1 MMPRKPQF
9 VGERRRVR
17 LADACT
23 LVMGQ
28 SPSSNTYNQDGEG
41 LPFYQGNAD
50 FGKENPM
57 PRVWCS
63 DPKRTADK
71 GDVLVSVRAPI
82 GAVNIAN
89 DRCCIGR
96 GVAAIRPNKQLIS
109 TSFLKHQL
117 LASCKKLE
125 AMGTGSTFKA
135 VGKKALSDF
144 PIFIYSE
151 DGQTVIEGQLDWA
164 LEQLE
169 HAKREVAELDPLVKS
184 RFVEMFG
191 DLSCYESRVLKECV
205 SVIESGKSP
214 KCLTKPREGGDPGVL
229 KLSAISSGIYK
240 EAENKALPAAA
251 SLANGK
257 VVCDGDILLSRKN
270 TPELVGRSV
279 LVNHTGGNIMFPDI
293 VFRMHACS
301 DVNEVY
307 LAHALAHPLLE
318 SVKSLAHGSAKSMS
332 NIPKSELAG
341 LAVPLPPLEL
351 QQEFADF
358 ARHVDKSRFAS

>member
-1 MMPRKPQF
+1 
-9 VGERRRVR
+9 
-17 LADACT
+17 
-23 LVMGQ
+23 MGQ

-50 FGKENPM
+50 FGKENPV

-169 HAKREVAELDPLVKS
+169 HAKREVAELDSLVKS

-191 DLSCYESRVLKECV
+191 DRGGHGSFTCKLSEVAEISSGITKGRKTRETELVAVPYLATANVQAGRLDLS
-205 SVIESGKSP
+205 SVKTINATPSEIERFKLLEGDI
-214 KCLTKPREGGDPGVL
+214 LMTEGGDPD
-229 KLSAISSGIYK
+229 K
-240 EAENKALPAAA
+240 
-251 SLANGK
+251 
-257 VVCDGDILLSRKN
+257 
-270 TPELVGRSV
+270 VGRGTIARNLPKNCIHQNHVFRVRLNAQTISPDYFELFLQSPDCRKYFFRSSKQTTGIATINKTQLNNLPV
-279 LVNHTGGNIMFPDI
+279 LV
-293 VFRMHACS
+293 
-301 DVNEVY
+301 
-307 LAHALAHPLLE
+307 
-318 SVKSLAHGSAKSMS
+318 
-332 NIPKSELAG
+332 
-341 LAVPLPPLEL
+341 PPAEE
-351 QQEFADF
+351 QQKFATF
-358 ARHVDKSRFAS
+358 AAEADKSRFAS

>member
-1 MMPRKPQF
+1 MTNKPQF

-17 LADACT
+17 LADACA

-50 FGKENPM
+50 FGKESPV

-63 DPKRTADK
+63 DPKRTADR

-89 DRCCIGR
+89 ERCCIGR
-96 GVAAIRPNKQLIS
+96 GVAAVRPNKHLI
-109 TSFLKHQL
+109 TTGFLKHQL

-144 PIFIYSE
+144 PIFIYPE

-169 HAKREVAELDPLVKS
+169 LARREVAGLDSLVKS
-184 RFVEMFG
+184 RFVEMFETGCGKKRLIG
-191 DLSCYESRVLKECV
+191 DLVNEMH
-205 SVIESGKSP
+205 IGP
-214 KCLTKPREGGDPGVL
+214 FG
-229 KLSAISSGIYK
+229 SAMK
-240 EAENKALPAAA
+240 
-251 SLANGK
+251 
-257 VVCDGDILLSRKN
+257 
-270 TPELVGRSV
+270 
-279 LVNHTGGNIMFPDI
+279 
-293 VFRMHACS
+293 S
-301 DVNEVY
+301 DVFVGKEEAACVVY
-307 LAHALAHPLLE
+307 EQKHAIKRSINLGWRYVDAN
-318 SVKSLAHGSAKSMS
+318 K
-332 NIPKSELAG
+332 KSELKRFEAG
-341 LAVPLPPLEL
+341 PGTILVSCRGTLGRVFRLPENAPTGVIHPSLMKIEIDKSKLNGVYFSFLLEKLFLEEEARAEGSGVKMAIKAKDLAATEIEYPSIQL
-351 QQEFADF
+351 QEEFAAF
-358 ARHVDKSRFAS
+358 AAQVDKSRFAG